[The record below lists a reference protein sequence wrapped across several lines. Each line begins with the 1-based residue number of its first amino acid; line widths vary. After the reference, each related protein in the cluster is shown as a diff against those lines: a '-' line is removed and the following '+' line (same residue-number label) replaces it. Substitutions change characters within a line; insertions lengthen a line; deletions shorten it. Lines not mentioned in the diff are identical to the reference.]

1 MRLLAAALGVLLV
14 SPMSGTDIERGLALA
29 RGREAD
35 RQQFHRRYITD
46 LPGPSVTQIEV
57 VTEYRRLVITAEDHV
72 LHGDFMFTRG
82 LRAAEDAMKPT
93 RGIVTIKAQV
103 RFNPLN
109 TFIVS
114 PPYTLA
120 LGRADSAVMEPIAT
134 ELTPNF
140 SVPFKDRASKKT
152 LSSMVG
158 CSLESNI
165 DAAVV
170 GKTSRVVAVTLDGK
184 DVGHT
189 LVDFPH
195 LD

>member
-14 SPMSGTDIERGLALA
+14 SPMSASDIERGLALA
-29 RGREAD
+29 RARDSE
-35 RQQFHRRYITD
+35 RQQFHKRYVSD
-46 LPGPSVTQIEV
+46 LPGPFLTQIEV
-57 VTEYRRLVITAEDHV
+57 VTEFRRLVMTAEDHV
-72 LHGDFMFTRG
+72 LRGDFMFTRG
-82 LRAAEDAMKPT
+82 LRAAEEAMKPT
-93 RGIVTIKAQV
+93 RGIVTIKAQI

-120 LGRADSAVMEPIAT
+120 LGRPNNDQLEPIAT
-134 ELTPNF
+134 DLMPNF
-140 SVPFKDRASKKT
+140 SVPFKDRTSNKT
-152 LSSMVG
+152 LSSLIG

-165 DAAVV
+165 DAATV
-170 GKTSRVVAVTLDGK
+170 GRTSRVIGVTLEGK

-189 LVDFPH
+189 TVDFTH

>member
-1 MRLLAAALGVLLV
+1 MRLLAAALGILLV
-14 SPMSGTDIERGLALA
+14 SPMSGTDIERALALA

-35 RQQFHRRYITD
+35 REQFHHRYITE
-46 LPGPSVTQIEV
+46 LSGPFVTRIEV
-57 VTEYRRLVITAEDHV
+57 VTEFRRLVIIAEDHV

-82 LRAAEDAMKPT
+82 VRAAEDALKPM
-93 RGIVTIKAQV
+93 RGIITIKAQV

-120 LGRADSAVMEPIAT
+120 LGRPNNDQLQPIAT
-134 ELTPNF
+134 DLTPDF
-140 SVPFKDRASKKT
+140 SVPFKDRNSKKT
-152 LSSMVG
+152 LTSLIG
-158 CSLESNI
+158 CSLESSL

-170 GKTSRVVAVTLDGK
+170 GRAARVVGVTLDGK
-184 DVGHT
+184 DVAQT
-189 LVDFPH
+189 TVDFEH

>member
-14 SPMSGTDIERGLALA
+14 SPMSGPDIERGLALA
-29 RGREAD
+29 RAREAD
-35 RQQFHRRYITD
+35 RQQFHQRYITD
-46 LPGPSVTQIEV
+46 LSGPSVAQIEV
-57 VTEYRRLVITAEDHV
+57 VTEFRRLVILAEDHV

-93 RGIVTIKAQV
+93 RGLVTIRAQV

-114 PPYTLA
+114 PPYTIA
-120 LGRADSAVMEPIAT
+120 LGRANSDVLQPIAT
-134 ELTPNF
+134 DLTPTF
-140 SVPFKDRASKKT
+140 SVPFKDRSSKKT
-152 LSSMVG
+152 LSSLLG
-158 CSLESNI
+158 CSLEANI
-165 DAAVV
+165 ETAIV
-170 GKTSRVVAVTLDGK
+170 GRTARVVAVTLEGK

-189 LVDFPH
+189 VVDFDR